1 MNEPRGDYTALL
13 LDEGHSGD
21 AAVLDRLRR
30 DPAVVFVD
38 RLEHQRDTLR
48 TLVPAPAP
56 GVLDE
61 TPVWAYYSWRRTVVR
76 LLGPTAFRLLRLDRN
91 RNKVTAQEQERLR
104 DVTVGIV
111 GLSVGHAVALALTLE
126 GACGGLRLAD
136 FDTLELS
143 NLNRVPGSVL
153 DLGVNKAVVAA
164 RRIAE
169 IDPYVTVTLW
179 EDGLDVESV
188 AEFLDGTDVV
198 VDECDSL
205 DVKVSLRREARR
217 RGLPVLMATSD
228 RGLLDVERFDLEPD
242 RPVFHGVIGDVD
254 VESLAGLGSRDKIPL
269 VLHILDAAQLSATM
283 AASLVEVDETIST
296 WPQLGGEVLLGGAE
310 VAAAVRRIALGQ
322 PLASGRC
329 RMDLDRHLD
338 ALTDPPTPLHLRQE
352 SADPGA
358 ATAVSHDAVDSL
370 DTVDAVDTVVNAAAR
385 APSGGNIQPWTITAD
400 DEELSISLAPEH
412 TTVMDVEYRGSY
424 VAVGAALHNAR
435 IAASAAGLLG
445 AVTVHD
451 GEPWLPVA
459 TMTFGDGSEREL
471 TDRYEHML
479 DRTTN
484 RRPGVPRPLD
494 DTQAGLLAESAS
506 REGARLCLVTDR
518 DDIAAI
524 GAILAESDRIR
535 FLTPTLHRE
544 MIGELRWPRIDS
556 LETGIDVRALELDSA
571 ELSTLAL
578 LRRPDVMEHLGA
590 QDGGRALG
598 KSTADRVASSS
609 AIAVVAIPGS
619 TPRDYVRGG
628 EATESVWIDA
638 QALGLAVQP
647 ISPVFLYGVERAELD
662 RLSLRYAA
670 PLERLR
676 QELFDVVGAKAGEA
690 LAMVLRLSHAP
701 GPSVRSE
708 RRADRVRRRIS

>member
-1 MNEPRGDYTALL
+1 MNETHGEYTALL

-21 AAVLDRLRR
+21 ASVLDRLRG
-30 DPAVVFVD
+30 DPAVVFID
-38 RLEHQRDTLR
+38 RLDHQRDALR
-48 TLVPAPAP
+48 SLVPTP
-56 GVLDE
+56 GPDVLDE
-61 TPVWAYYSWRRTVVR
+61 ASVWAYYSWRRTVVR
-76 LLGPTAFRLLRLDRN
+76 LLGPTSFRRLRLDRN
-91 RNKVTAQEQERLR
+91 RNKITAQEQERLR

-143 NLNRVPGSVL
+143 NLNRVPGTVL

-179 EDGLDVESV
+179 KDGLDVESV

-198 VDECDSL
+198 IDECDSL

-228 RGLLDVERFDLEPD
+228 RGLLDVERFDVEPD
-242 RPVFHGVIGDVD
+242 RPAFHGVIGDVD
-254 VESLAGLGSRDKIPL
+254 VESLAGLGSRDKFPL
-269 VLHILDAAQLSATM
+269 VLQILDAGQLSASM

-296 WPQLGGEVLLGGAE
+296 WPQLGGEVLLGGAQ
-310 VAAAVRRIALGQ
+310 VAAAVRRIGLGQ

-329 RMDLDRHLD
+329 RMDLDENLD
-338 ALTDPPTPLHLRQE
+338 ALADPPLPQDLPEHPVGRGT
-352 SADPGA
+352 A
-358 ATAVSHDAVDSL
+358 AVPQDAVD
-370 DTVDAVDTVVNAAAR
+370 AVVNAAAR
-385 APSGGNIQPWTITAD
+385 APSGGNVQPWTIAAEDAGLT
-400 DEELSISLAPEH
+400 ISLAPEH
-412 TTVMDVEYRGSY
+412 TTAMDVGYRGSC

-435 IAASAAGLLG
+435 IAASAAGILG

-451 GEPWLPVA
+451 GDPGLLVA
-459 TMTFGDGSEREL
+459 TMTFGSGKDREL
-471 TDRYEHML
+471 GDRYEHML

-484 RRPGVPRPLD
+484 RRLGAPRPLD
-494 DTQAGLLAESAS
+494 DSQAGLLAEAAA

-535 FLTPTLHRE
+535 FLTPILHRE
-544 MIGELRWPRIDS
+544 MIGELRWPPRDS
-556 LETGIDVRALELDSA
+556 VETGIDVRALELDSA

-578 LRRPDVMEHLGA
+578 LRRPEVMERLGA
-590 QDGGRALG
+590 QDAGQSLG
-598 KSTADRVASSS
+598 KSTADRIASSS
-609 AIAVVAIPGS
+609 AVAVVAIPGS
-619 TPRDYVRGG
+619 TSRDYVRGG
-628 EATESVWIDA
+628 EATESVWIHA

-647 ISPVFLYGVERAELD
+647 ISPVFLYGVESADLEQ
-662 RLSLRYAA
+662 LSPRYAA

-676 QELFDVVGAKAGEA
+676 EELFDVVGAKADEE

>member
-1 MNEPRGDYTALL
+1 MTETQGEYTALL

-38 RLEHQRDTLR
+38 RLDQQIESLR
-48 TLVPAPAP
+48 SLVPTPGP

-61 TPVWAYYSWRRTVVR
+61 APVWAYYSWRRAVVR
-76 LLGPTAFRLLRLDRN
+76 LLGPASFGLLRLDRN
-91 RNKVTAQEQERLR
+91 RNKITAQEQERLR
-104 DVTVGIV
+104 NVTVGIV

-143 NLNRVPGSVL
+143 NLNRVPGTVL

-169 IDPYVTVTLW
+169 IAPYVTVTLW

-198 VDECDSL
+198 IDECDSL

-242 RPVFHGVIGDVD
+242 RPIFHGVIGDVD

-269 VLHILDAAQLSATM
+269 VLRILDATQLSATM

-310 VAAAVRRIALGQ
+310 VAAAVRRIVLGQ

-329 RMDLDRHLD
+329 RMDLDGHLD
-338 ALTDPPTPLHLRQE
+338 ALTDPPRPHDLPE
-352 SADPGA
+352 APADRA
-358 ATAVSHDAVDSL
+358 AAAASYDAVD
-370 DTVDAVDTVVNAAAR
+370 AVVNAAAR
-385 APSGGNIQPWTITAD
+385 APSGGNVQPWAIAAD
-400 DEELSISLAPEH
+400 NEGLTISLAPTH
-412 TTVMDVEYRGSY
+412 TTAMDVGYRGSC
-424 VAVGAALHNAR
+424 VAIGAALHNAR

-445 AVTVHD
+445 AVTVRD
-451 GEPWLPVA
+451 GDLGLPVA
-459 TMTFGDGSEREL
+459 TMTFGSGNDREL

-494 DTQAGLLAESAS
+494 DTQVGLLSEAAL

-518 DDIAAI
+518 DDIATI

-544 MIGELRWPRIDS
+544 MIGELRWPALDS
-556 LETGIDVRALELDSA
+556 VETGIDVRALELDST

-578 LRRPDVMEHLGA
+578 LRRPDVMERLGA
-590 QDGGRALG
+590 QDAGQALG

-609 AIAVVAIPGS
+609 AIAAVSISGS
-619 TPRDYVRGG
+619 TLRDYVRGG
-628 EATESVWIDA
+628 QATECVWICA

-647 ISPVFLYGVERAELD
+647 ISPVFLYGVESAELEQ
-662 RLSLRYAA
+662 LSPRYAA
-670 PLERLR
+670 PLEKLR
-676 QELFDVVGAKAGEA
+676 KELFDVVGAKGGEA
-690 LAMVLRLSHAP
+690 LALVLRLSHAP

-708 RRADRVRRRIS
+708 RLADRVRRRIS

>member
-1 MNEPRGDYTALL
+1 MNEAHGEYTALL

-38 RLEHQRDTLR
+38 RLDHQRDALR
-48 TLVPAPAP
+48 SLVPVPDP

-61 TPVWAYYSWRRTVVR
+61 APVWAYYSWRRTVVR
-76 LLGPTAFRLLRLDRN
+76 LLGPTSFRLLRLDRN
-91 RNKVTAQEQERLR
+91 RNKITAQEQERLR
-104 DVTVGIV
+104 GVTVGIV

-143 NLNRVPGSVL
+143 NLNRVPGTVL

-164 RRIAE
+164 RHIAE

-179 EDGLDVESV
+179 KDGVDVESV
-188 AEFLDGTDVV
+188 ADFLDGTDVV
-198 VDECDSL
+198 IDECDSL

-228 RGLLDVERFDLEPD
+228 RGLLDVERFDAEPD

-269 VLHILDAAQLSATM
+269 VLQILDAGQLSATM

-296 WPQLGGEVLLGGAE
+296 WPQLGGEVVLGGAE
-310 VAAAVRRIALGQ
+310 VAAAVRRIGLGQ

-329 RMDLDRHLD
+329 RMDLDEHLD
-338 ALTDPPTPLHLRQE
+338 ALADPPLPQDLPDGSVNR
-352 SADPGA
+352 A
-358 ATAVSHDAVDSL
+358 AAL
-370 DTVDAVDTVVNAAAR
+370 PQDAVDTVVNAAAR
-385 APSGGNIQPWTITAD
+385 APSGGNVQPWTIAAD
-400 DEELSISLAPEH
+400 DAGLTISLAPEH
-412 TTVMDVEYRGSY
+412 TTAMDVGYRGSC

-435 IAASAAGLLG
+435 IAASSAGLLG
-445 AVTVHD
+445 AVTVHAGD
-451 GEPWLPVA
+451 AGLPVA
-459 TMTFGDGSEREL
+459 TMTFGSGNDREL
-471 TDRYEHML
+471 SDRYEHML

-484 RRPGVPRPLD
+484 RRLGVPRPLD
-494 DTQAGLLAESAS
+494 DSQAGLLAEAAA

-544 MIGELRWPRIDS
+544 MIGELRWPPRDS
-556 LETGIDVRALELDSA
+556 VDTGIDVRALELDSA

-578 LRRPDVMEHLGA
+578 LRRPEVMERLGA
-590 QDGGRALG
+590 QDAGRALG
-598 KSTADRVASSS
+598 KSTADRIASSS
-609 AIAVVAIPGS
+609 AVAVIAIPGTAS
-619 TPRDYVRGG
+619 RDYVRGG
-628 EATESVWIDA
+628 EATESVWIHA

-647 ISPVFLYGVERAELD
+647 ISPVFLYGVESAELEQ
-662 RLSLRYAA
+662 LSPRYAA

-676 QELFDVVGAKAGEA
+676 EELFDVVGAKAGEA

>member
-1 MNEPRGDYTALL
+1 VNETHGEYTALL

-38 RLEHQRDTLR
+38 RLDHQRDALR
-48 TLVPAPAP
+48 SLVPTPGP

-76 LLGPTAFRLLRLDRN
+76 LLGPTSFRLLRLDRN
-91 RNKVTAQEQERLR
+91 RNKITAQEQERLR

-143 NLNRVPGSVL
+143 NLNRVPGTVL

-164 RRIAE
+164 RRVAE

-179 EDGLDVESV
+179 KDGVDVDSV

-198 VDECDSL
+198 IDECDSL
-205 DVKVSLRREARR
+205 DVKVSLRREAQR

-228 RGLLDVERFDLEPD
+228 RGLLDVERFDVEPD
-242 RPVFHGVIGDVD
+242 RPAFHGVIGDVD
-254 VESLAGLGSRDKIPL
+254 VETLAGLGSRDKIPL
-269 VLHILDAAQLSATM
+269 VLQILDAGQLSATM

-310 VAAAVRRIALGQ
+310 VATAVRRIGLGQ

-329 RMDLDRHLD
+329 RMDLDEHLD
-338 ALTDPPTPLHLRQE
+338 ALADPPLPQDLPEQPVGR
-352 SADPGA
+352 DA
-358 ATAVSHDAVDSL
+358 AVVPQDAVDAV
-370 DTVDAVDTVVNAAAR
+370 VDAAAR
-385 APSGGNIQPWTITAD
+385 APSGGNVQPWTIAAGDAGLT
-400 DEELSISLAPEH
+400 ISLAPEH
-412 TTVMDVEYRGSY
+412 TTAMDVGYRGSC

-451 GEPWLPVA
+451 GDRGLPVA
-459 TMTFGDGSEREL
+459 TMTFGSGNDREL
-471 TDRYEHML
+471 SDHYEHML

-484 RRPGVPRPLD
+484 RRLGVPRPLD
-494 DTQAGLLAESAS
+494 DSQAGLLAEAAA

-544 MIGELRWPRIDS
+544 MIGELRWPPRDS
-556 LETGIDVRALELDSA
+556 VETGIDVRALELDSA

-578 LRRPDVMEHLGA
+578 LRRPEVMERLGA
-590 QDGGRALG
+590 QDAGQALG
-598 KSTADRVASSS
+598 KSTADRIASSS
-609 AIAVVAIPGS
+609 AVAVVAIPGS
-619 TPRDYVRGG
+619 TSRDYVRGG
-628 EATESVWIDA
+628 EATESVWIHA

-647 ISPVFLYGVERAELD
+647 ISPVFLYGVESAELEQ
-662 RLSLRYAA
+662 LSPRYAA

-676 QELFDVVGAKAGEA
+676 EDLFDVVGAKAGEE

>member
-1 MNEPRGDYTALL
+1 MNESRGDYTALL
-13 LDEGHSGD
+13 FDEGHSGD

-38 RLEHQRDTLR
+38 RLEQQRDTLR
-48 TLVPAPAP
+48 TLVPAPDP
-56 GVLDE
+56 DVLDE

-76 LLGPTAFRLLRLDRN
+76 LLGPAAFRLLRLDRN
-91 RNKVTAQEQERLR
+91 RNKVTAPEQERLR

-143 NLNRVPGSVL
+143 NLNRVPGTVL

-198 VDECDSL
+198 IDECDSL

-242 RPVFHGVIGDVD
+242 RPIFHGVIGDVD
-254 VESLAGLGSRDKIPL
+254 VESLAGLGARDKIPL
-269 VLHILDAAQLSATM
+269 VLRILDATQLSATM

-310 VAAAVRRIALGQ
+310 VAAAVRRIVLGQ

-329 RMDLDRHLD
+329 RMDLDGHLD
-338 ALTDPPTPLHLRQE
+338 ALADPPRPHDLPKE
-352 SADPGA
+352 PADREA
-358 ATAVSHDAVDSL
+358 AAAVSRDAVD
-370 DTVDAVDTVVNAAAR
+370 AVVHAAAR
-385 APSGGNIQPWTITAD
+385 APSGGNVQPWTIAAD
-400 DEELSISLAPEH
+400 DDGLTISLAPEH
-412 TTVMDVEYRGSY
+412 STAMDVGYRGSY

-445 AVTVHD
+445 AVTVRD
-451 GEPWLPVA
+451 GDLGLPVA
-459 TMTFGDGSEREL
+459 TMTFGSGTDREL

-494 DTQAGLLAESAS
+494 DTQVGLLSDAAS

-518 DDIAAI
+518 DDIATI

-544 MIGELRWPRIDS
+544 MIGELRWPALDS
-556 LETGIDVRALELDSA
+556 VETGIDVRALELDSA

-578 LRRPDVMEHLGA
+578 LRRPDVMERLGA
-590 QDGGRALG
+590 QDAGQALG

-609 AIAVVAIPGS
+609 AIAAVAIPGS
-619 TPRDYVRGG
+619 TLRDYVRGG
-628 EATESVWIDA
+628 QATECVWICA

-647 ISPVFLYGVERAELD
+647 ISPVFLYGVESAELEQ
-662 RLSLRYAA
+662 LSPRYAA

-676 QELFDVVGAKAGEA
+676 KELFDVVGAKAGEA
-690 LAMVLRLSHAP
+690 LALVLRLSHAP

-708 RRADRVRRRIS
+708 RLADRVRRRIS

>member
-1 MNEPRGDYTALL
+1 MNETHDEYTALL
-13 LDEGHSGD
+13 LDEGQSGD

-38 RLEHQRDTLR
+38 RLEHQRDALR
-48 TLVPAPAP
+48 SLVPTPGA

-61 TPVWAYYSWRRTVVR
+61 SPVWAYYSWRRTVVR
-76 LLGPTAFRLLRLDRN
+76 LLGRTSFRRLRLDRN
-91 RNKVTAQEQERLR
+91 RNKITAHEQERLEH
-104 DVTVGIV
+104 VTVGIV

-143 NLNRVPGSVL
+143 NLNRVPGTVL

-169 IDPYVTVTLW
+169 IDPYVIVTLW

-188 AEFLDGTDVV
+188 AEFLDGLDVV
-198 VDECDSL
+198 IDECDSL

-269 VLHILDAAQLSATM
+269 VLRILDAGQLSATM

-310 VAAAVRRIALGQ
+310 VAAAVRRIGLGQ

-329 RMDLDRHLD
+329 RMDLDQHLD
-338 ALTDPPTPLHLRQE
+338 ALADPPRPHDLPKE
-352 SADPGA
+352 PADRTA
-358 ATAVSHDAVDSL
+358 AAAVSRDS
-370 DTVDAVDTVVNAAAR
+370 VDAVVHAAAR
-385 APSGGNIQPWTITAD
+385 APSGGNVQPWTIAAD
-400 DEELSISLAPEH
+400 DDGLTISLAPEH
-412 TTVMDVEYRGSY
+412 STAMDVGYRGSY

-445 AVTVHD
+445 TVTVHD
-451 GEPWLPVA
+451 GDPGLPVA
-459 TMTFGDGSEREL
+459 TMTFGSGNDREL

-484 RRPGVPRPLD
+484 RMPGVPRPLD
-494 DTQAGLLAESAS
+494 DTQARLLSEAAS

-518 DDIAAI
+518 DDIETI

-544 MIGELRWPRIDS
+544 MIGELRWPPLDS
-556 LETGIDVRALELDSA
+556 VETGIDVRTLELDSA

-578 LRRPDVMEHLGA
+578 LRRPDVMERLGA
-590 QDGGRALG
+590 QDGGQALG
-598 KSTADRVASSS
+598 KSTADRVSSSS
-609 AIAVVAIPGS
+609 AVAVVAIPGS

-628 EATESVWIDA
+628 EATESVWIHA
-638 QALGLAVQP
+638 QTLGLAVQP
-647 ISPVFLYGVERAELD
+647 ISPIFLYGVESAELEQ
-662 RLSLRYAA
+662 LSPRYAA

-676 QELFDVVGAKAGEA
+676 EELFDVVGAKAGEA

-708 RRADRVRRRIS
+708 RLADRVRRRIS

>member
-1 MNEPRGDYTALL
+1 MTETHGEYTALL

-38 RLEHQRDTLR
+38 RLGPQIDSLR
-48 TLVPAPAP
+48 SLVPTPGP

-61 TPVWAYYSWRRTVVR
+61 VPVWAYYSWRRTVVR
-76 LLGPTAFRLLRLDRN
+76 LLGPASFRLLRLDRN
-91 RNKVTAQEQERLR
+91 RNKITALEQERLR
-104 DVTVGIV
+104 NVTVGIV

-126 GACGGLRLAD
+126 GACGSLRLAD

-143 NLNRVPGSVL
+143 NLNRVPGTVL

-179 EDGLDVESV
+179 EDGLDTGSV

-198 VDECDSL
+198 IDECDSL

-242 RPVFHGVIGDVD
+242 RPIFHGVIGDVD

-269 VLHILDAAQLSATM
+269 VLRILDAGQLSATM

-310 VAAAVRRIALGQ
+310 VAAAVRRIGLGQ
-322 PLASGRC
+322 PLSSGRC

-338 ALTDPPTPLHLRQE
+338 ALTDPPRPHDLPEQP
-352 SADPGA
+352 ADRAVPA
-358 ATAVSHDAVDSL
+358 AVSHDP
-370 DTVDAVDTVVNAAAR
+370 VDAIVHAASR
-385 APSGGNIQPWTITAD
+385 APSGGNVQPWTIAAD
-400 DEELSISLAPEH
+400 EVGLTISVAPEH
-412 TTVMDVEYRGSY
+412 TTAIDVGYRGSC

-451 GEPWLPVA
+451 GDRGLPVA
-459 TMTFGDGSEREL
+459 TMTFGSGNDREL
-471 TDRYEHML
+471 TDRYEQML

-494 DTQAGLLAESAS
+494 DTQAGLLAEAAS

-518 DDIAAI
+518 DDVATI

-544 MIGELRWPRIDS
+544 MIGELRWPPLDS
-556 LETGIDVRALELDSA
+556 VETGIDVRALELDSA

-578 LRRPDVMEHLGA
+578 LRRPEVMERLGA
-590 QDGGRALG
+590 QDAGRALG

-609 AIAVVAIPGS
+609 AVAVVAIAGS

-628 EATESVWIDA
+628 EATESVWIHA

-647 ISPVFLYGVERAELD
+647 ISPVFLYGVESAELEQ
-662 RLSLRYAA
+662 LSPRYEA

-676 QELFDVVGAKAGEA
+676 EELFDVVGAKAGEA

-708 RRADRVRRRIS
+708 RLADRVRRRIS

>member
-1 MNEPRGDYTALL
+1 MTETHGEYTALL

-38 RLEHQRDTLR
+38 RLDQQIESLR
-48 TLVPAPAP
+48 SLVPTPGP

-61 TPVWAYYSWRRTVVR
+61 APVWAYYSWRRTVVR
-76 LLGPTAFRLLRLDRN
+76 LLGPASFRLLRLDRN
-91 RNKVTAQEQERLR
+91 RNKITAQEQERLR
-104 DVTVGIV
+104 TVTVGIV

-143 NLNRVPGSVL
+143 NLNRVPGTVL

-179 EDGLDVESV
+179 EGGLDVESV

-198 VDECDSL
+198 IDECDSL

-269 VLHILDAAQLSATM
+269 VLRILDAGELSATM

-296 WPQLGGEVLLGGAE
+296 WPQLGGEVLLGGAQ
-310 VAAAVRRIALGQ
+310 VAAAVRRIGLGQ
-322 PLASGRC
+322 PLAPGRC
-329 RMDLDRHLD
+329 RMDLDQHLD
-338 ALTDPPTPLHLRQE
+338 ALTDPPRPRELQAE
-352 SADPGA
+352 PADRAVPA
-358 ATAVSHDAVDSL
+358 AVSHDAVDS
-370 DTVDAVDTVVNAAAR
+370 VVHAAAR
-385 APSGGNIQPWTITAD
+385 APSGGNVQPWTIAAD
-400 DEELSISLAPEH
+400 DAGLTISVAPEH
-412 TTVMDVEYRGSY
+412 TTAMDVRYRGSC

-451 GEPWLPVA
+451 GDEGLPVA
-459 TMTFGDGSEREL
+459 TMTFGSGNASEL
-471 TDRYEHML
+471 ADRYEHML

-494 DTQAGLLAESAS
+494 DTQAGLLAEAAS

-518 DDIAAI
+518 DDIATI

-544 MIGELRWPRIDS
+544 MIGELRWPPLDS
-556 LETGIDVRALELDSA
+556 VETGIDVRALELDSA

-578 LRRPDVMEHLGA
+578 LRRPDVMERLGELDA
-590 QDGGRALG
+590 GRALG

-609 AIAVVAIPGS
+609 AVAVVAIPGS

-628 EATESVWIDA
+628 EATESVWIHA

-647 ISPVFLYGVERAELD
+647 ISPVFLYGVESADLEQ
-662 RLSLRYAA
+662 LSPRYAA

-676 QELFDVVGAKAGEA
+676 EELFDVVGAKAGEA

-708 RRADRVRRRIS
+708 RLADRLRRRIS

>member
-1 MNEPRGDYTALL
+1 MTETPGEYTALL

-30 DPAVVFVD
+30 DAAVVFVD
-38 RLEHQRDTLR
+38 RLDQQIESLR
-48 TLVPAPAP
+48 SLVPTPGP

-61 TPVWAYYSWRRTVVR
+61 APVWAYYSWRRTVVR
-76 LLGPTAFRLLRLDRN
+76 LLGPASFRLLRLDRN
-91 RNKVTAQEQERLR
+91 RNKITAQEQERLR
-104 DVTVGIV
+104 NVTVGIV

-143 NLNRVPGSVL
+143 NLNRVPGTVL

-179 EDGLDVESV
+179 EDGLDVGSV

-198 VDECDSL
+198 IDECDSL

-269 VLHILDAAQLSATM
+269 ILRILDAGQLSATM

-296 WPQLGGEVLLGGAE
+296 WPQLGGEVLLGGAQ
-310 VAAAVRRIALGQ
+310 VAAAVRRIGLGQ
-322 PLASGRC
+322 PLAPGRC
-329 RMDLDRHLD
+329 RMDLDQHLD
-338 ALTDPPTPLHLRQE
+338 ALTDPPRPHDLPE
-352 SADPGA
+352 EPADRAVPA
-358 ATAVSHDAVDSL
+358 AVSHDAVD
-370 DTVDAVDTVVNAAAR
+370 AVVHAAAR
-385 APSGGNIQPWTITAD
+385 APSGGNVQPWTIAAD
-400 DEELSISLAPEH
+400 DVGLTISVAPEH
-412 TTVMDVEYRGSY
+412 TTAMDVGYRGSC

-451 GEPWLPVA
+451 GDEGLPVA
-459 TMTFGDGSEREL
+459 TMTFGSGNAREL

-494 DTQAGLLAESAS
+494 DTQAGHLAEAAS

-518 DDIAAI
+518 DDIATI

-544 MIGELRWPRIDS
+544 MIGELRWPPLDS
-556 LETGIDVRALELDSA
+556 VETGIDVRALELDSA

-578 LRRPDVMEHLGA
+578 LRRPDVMERLGELDA
-590 QDGGRALG
+590 GRALG

-609 AIAVVAIPGS
+609 AVAVVAIPGS
-619 TPRDYVRGG
+619 TPRDYMRGG
-628 EATESVWIDA
+628 EATESVWIHA

-647 ISPVFLYGVERAELD
+647 ISPVFLYGVESAELEQ
-662 RLSLRYAA
+662 LSPRYAA

-676 QELFDVVGAKAGEA
+676 EELFDVVGAKAGEA

-708 RRADRVRRRIS
+708 RLADRLRRRIS

>member
-1 MNEPRGDYTALL
+1 MNESRGDYTALL
-13 LDEGHSGD
+13 FDEGHSGD

-38 RLEHQRDTLR
+38 RLEQQRDTLR
-48 TLVPAPAP
+48 TLVPAPDP
-56 GVLDE
+56 DVLDE
-61 TPVWAYYSWRRTVVR
+61 TPVWAYYSWRRTAVR
-76 LLGPTAFRLLRLDRN
+76 LLGPAAFRLLRLDRN
-91 RNKVTAQEQERLR
+91 RNKVTAPEQERLR

-143 NLNRVPGSVL
+143 NLNRVPGTVL

-198 VDECDSL
+198 IDECDSL

-242 RPVFHGVIGDVD
+242 RPIFHGVIGDVD
-254 VESLAGLGSRDKIPL
+254 VESLAGLGARDKIPL
-269 VLHILDAAQLSATM
+269 VLRILDATQLSATM

-310 VAAAVRRIALGQ
+310 VAAAVRRIVLGQ

-329 RMDLDRHLD
+329 RMDLDGHLD
-338 ALTDPPTPLHLRQE
+338 ALADPPRPHDLPKE
-352 SADPGA
+352 PADREA
-358 ATAVSHDAVDSL
+358 AAAVSRDAVD
-370 DTVDAVDTVVNAAAR
+370 AVVHAAAR
-385 APSGGNIQPWTITAD
+385 APSGGNVQPWTIAAD
-400 DEELSISLAPEH
+400 DDGLTISLAPEH
-412 TTVMDVEYRGSY
+412 STAMDVGYRGSY

-445 AVTVHD
+445 TVTVHD
-451 GEPWLPVA
+451 GDPGLPVA
-459 TMTFGDGSEREL
+459 TMTFGSGNDREL

-494 DTQAGLLAESAS
+494 DRQVGLLSDAAS

-518 DDIAAI
+518 DDIATI

-544 MIGELRWPRIDS
+544 MIGELRWPLLDS
-556 LETGIDVRALELDSA
+556 VETGIDVRALELDSA

-578 LRRPDVMEHLGA
+578 LRRPDVMERLGA
-590 QDGGRALG
+590 QDAGQALG
-598 KSTADRVASSS
+598 KSTADRVVSSS
-609 AIAVVAIPGS
+609 AIAAVAIPGS
-619 TPRDYVRGG
+619 TLRDYVRGG
-628 EATESVWIDA
+628 QATECVWICA

-647 ISPVFLYGVERAELD
+647 ISPVFLYGVESAELEQ
-662 RLSLRYAA
+662 LSPRYAA

-676 QELFDVVGAKAGEA
+676 KELFDVVGAKGGEA
-690 LAMVLRLSHAP
+690 LALVLRLSHAP

-708 RRADRVRRRIS
+708 RLADRVRRRIS

>member
-1 MNEPRGDYTALL
+1 MNETHGEYTALL

-38 RLEHQRDTLR
+38 RLDHQRDALHS
-48 TLVPAPAP
+48 LVPAPGP
-56 GVLDE
+56 DVLDE
-61 TPVWAYYSWRRTVVR
+61 APVWAYYSWRRTVVR
-76 LLGPTAFRLLRLDRN
+76 LLGPTSFRLLRLDRN
-91 RNKVTAQEQERLR
+91 RNKITAQEQERLR

-143 NLNRVPGSVL
+143 NLNRVPGTVL

-164 RRIAE
+164 RRVAE

-179 EDGLDVESV
+179 KDGVDVVSV

-198 VDECDSL
+198 IDECDSL

-228 RGLLDVERFDLEPD
+228 RGLLDVERFDVEPD
-242 RPVFHGVIGDVD
+242 RPLFHGVIGDVD

-269 VLHILDAAQLSATM
+269 VLQILDAGQLSATM
-283 AASLVEVDETIST
+283 AASLVEVDETITT

-310 VAAAVRRIALGQ
+310 VAAAVRRIGLGQ

-329 RMDLDRHLD
+329 RMDLDDHLD
-338 ALTDPPTPLHLRQE
+338 ALADPPLPQHLPEQPVNR
-352 SADPGA
+352 A
-358 ATAVSHDAVDSL
+358 AAPPQ
-370 DTVDAVDTVVNAAAR
+370 DTVDAVVNAAAR
-385 APSGGNIQPWTITAD
+385 APSGGNVQPWTIAAD
-400 DEELSISLAPEH
+400 DAGLTISLAPEY
-412 TTVMDVEYRGSY
+412 TTAMDVGYRGSC

-451 GEPWLPVA
+451 RGPGLPVA
-459 TMTFGDGSEREL
+459 TMTFGSGNDREL
-471 TDRYEHML
+471 SDRYEHML

-484 RRPGVPRPLD
+484 RRLGVPRPLD
-494 DTQAGLLAESAS
+494 DSQAGLLAEAAA

-544 MIGELRWPRIDS
+544 MIGELRWPPRDS
-556 LETGIDVRALELDSA
+556 VDTGIDVRALELDSA

-578 LRRPDVMEHLGA
+578 LRRPEVMERLGA
-590 QDGGRALG
+590 QDAGQALG
-598 KSTADRVASSS
+598 KSTADRIASSS
-609 AIAVVAIPGS
+609 AVAVVAVPGS
-619 TPRDYVRGG
+619 TSRDYVRGG
-628 EATESVWIDA
+628 EATESVWIHA

-647 ISPVFLYGVERAELD
+647 ISPVFLYGVESAELEQ
-662 RLSLRYAA
+662 LSPQYAA

-676 QELFDVVGAKAGEA
+676 EELFDVVGAKAGEA

-708 RRADRVRRRIS
+708 RRADRVRGRIS

>member
-1 MNEPRGDYTALL
+1 MNETHGEYTAML

-38 RLEHQRDTLR
+38 RLDHQRDALR
-48 TLVPAPAP
+48 SLVPTP
-56 GVLDE
+56 GPDVLDE
-61 TPVWAYYSWRRTVVR
+61 APVWAYYSWRRTAVR
-76 LLGPTAFRLLRLDRN
+76 LLGPTSFRLLRLDRN
-91 RNKVTAQEQERLR
+91 RNKITAQEQERLR

-136 FDTLELS
+136 FDTLDLS
-143 NLNRVPGSVL
+143 NLNRVPGTVL

-164 RRIAE
+164 RRVAE

-179 EDGLDVESV
+179 KDGVDVESV

-198 VDECDSL
+198 IDECDSL

-228 RGLLDVERFDLEPD
+228 RGLLDVERFDVEPG
-242 RPVFHGVIGDVD
+242 RPAFHGVIGDVD

-269 VLHILDAAQLSATM
+269 VLQILDAGQLSATM

-310 VAAAVRRIALGQ
+310 VAAAVRRIGLGQ
-322 PLASGRC
+322 PLASGRF
-329 RMDLDRHLD
+329 RMDLDEHLD
-338 ALTDPPTPLHLRQE
+338 ALADPPLPQHLPEQPVNR
-352 SADPGA
+352 A
-358 ATAVSHDAVDSL
+358 AAPPQDAVDAV
-370 DTVDAVDTVVNAAAR
+370 VDAAAR
-385 APSGGNIQPWTITAD
+385 APSGGNVQPWTIAAD
-400 DEELSISLAPEH
+400 DAGLTITLAPEH
-412 TTVMDVEYRGSY
+412 STAMDVGYRGSC

-451 GEPWLPVA
+451 GDPGLPVA
-459 TMTFGDGSEREL
+459 TMTFGSGNEREL
-471 TDRYEHML
+471 SDRYEHML

-484 RRPGVPRPLD
+484 RRLGVPRPLD
-494 DTQAGLLAESAS
+494 DAQAGLLAEAAA
-506 REGARLCLVTDR
+506 REGARLCLVTNR

-544 MIGELRWPRIDS
+544 MIGELRWPPRDS
-556 LETGIDVRALELDSA
+556 VDTGIDVRALELDSA

-578 LRRPDVMEHLGA
+578 LRRPEVMERLGA
-590 QDGGRALG
+590 QDAGRALG
-598 KSTADRVASSS
+598 KSTADRIASSS
-609 AIAVVAIPGS
+609 AVAVIAIPGS
-619 TPRDYVRGG
+619 TSRDYVRGG
-628 EATESVWIDA
+628 EATESVWIHA

-647 ISPVFLYGVERAELD
+647 ISPVFLYGVESAELEQ
-662 RLSLRYAA
+662 LSPRYAA

-676 QELFDVVGAKAGEA
+676 EELFDVVGAKAGEA

>member
-1 MNEPRGDYTALL
+1 MTETHGEYTALL

-38 RLEHQRDTLR
+38 RLDQQIESLR
-48 TLVPAPAP
+48 SLVPTP
-56 GVLDE
+56 GPGALDE
-61 TPVWAYYSWRRTVVR
+61 APVWAYYSWRRTVVR
-76 LLGPTAFRLLRLDRN
+76 LLGPASFRLLRLDRN
-91 RNKVTAQEQERLR
+91 RNKITAQEQERLR
-104 DVTVGIV
+104 NVTVGIV

-143 NLNRVPGSVL
+143 NLNRVPGTVL

-198 VDECDSL
+198 IDECDSL
-205 DVKVSLRREARR
+205 DVKVSLRREAKR

-254 VESLAGLGSRDKIPL
+254 VESLTGLGSRDKIPL
-269 VLHILDAAQLSATM
+269 VLRILDAGELSATM

-296 WPQLGGEVLLGGAE
+296 WPQLGGEVLLGGAQ
-310 VAAAVRRIALGQ
+310 VAAAVRRIGLGQ
-322 PLASGRC
+322 PLAPGRC
-329 RMDLDRHLD
+329 RMDLDQHLD
-338 ALTDPPTPLHLRQE
+338 ALTDPPRPHDLPE
-352 SADPGA
+352 EPADRAVPA
-358 ATAVSHDAVDSL
+358 PVSHDAVD
-370 DTVDAVDTVVNAAAR
+370 AVVHAAAR
-385 APSGGNIQPWTITAD
+385 APSGGNVQPWTIAAD
-400 DEELSISLAPEH
+400 DAGLTISVAPEH
-412 TTVMDVEYRGSY
+412 TTAMDVGYRGSC

-451 GEPWLPVA
+451 GDEGLPVA
-459 TMTFGDGSEREL
+459 TMTFGSGNAREL

-494 DTQAGLLAESAS
+494 DTQAGLLAEAAS

-518 DDIAAI
+518 DDIAMI

-544 MIGELRWPRIDS
+544 MIGELRWPPLDS
-556 LETGIDVRALELDSA
+556 VETGIDVRALELDSA

-578 LRRPDVMEHLGA
+578 LRRPDVMERLGELDA
-590 QDGGRALG
+590 GRALG

-609 AIAVVAIPGS
+609 AVAVVAIPGS

-628 EATESVWIDA
+628 EATESVWIHA

-647 ISPVFLYGVERAELD
+647 ISPVFLYGVESAELEQ
-662 RLSLRYAA
+662 LSPRYAA

-676 QELFDVVGAKAGEA
+676 EELFDVVGAKAGEA

-708 RRADRVRRRIS
+708 RLADRLRRRIS

>member
-1 MNEPRGDYTALL
+1 VTETHDEYTALL

-38 RLEHQRDTLR
+38 RLDQQIESLR
-48 TLVPAPAP
+48 SLVPTP
-56 GVLDE
+56 GPGALDE
-61 TPVWAYYSWRRTVVR
+61 APVWAYYSWRRTVVR
-76 LLGPTAFRLLRLDRN
+76 LLGPASFRLLRLDRN
-91 RNKVTAQEQERLR
+91 RNKITAQEQERLR
-104 DVTVGIV
+104 NVTVGIV

-143 NLNRVPGSVL
+143 NLNRVPGTVL

-198 VDECDSL
+198 IDECDSL

-254 VESLAGLGSRDKIPL
+254 VESLTGLGSRDKIPL
-269 VLHILDAAQLSATM
+269 VLRILDAGELSATM

-296 WPQLGGEVLLGGAE
+296 WPQLGGEVLLGGAQ
-310 VAAAVRRIALGQ
+310 VAAAVRRIGLGQ
-322 PLASGRC
+322 PLAPGRC
-329 RMDLDRHLD
+329 RMDLDQHLD
-338 ALTDPPTPLHLRQE
+338 ALTDPPRPHDLPE
-352 SADPGA
+352 EPADRAVPAPVSRGA
-358 ATAVSHDAVDSL
+358 
-370 DTVDAVDTVVNAAAR
+370 VDAVVHAAAR
-385 APSGGNIQPWTITAD
+385 APSGGNVQPWTIAAD
-400 DEELSISLAPEH
+400 DAGLTISVAPEH
-412 TTVMDVEYRGSY
+412 TTAIDVRYRGSC

-451 GEPWLPVA
+451 GDEGLPVA
-459 TMTFGDGSEREL
+459 TLTFGSGNAREL

-494 DTQAGLLAESAS
+494 DTQAGLLAEAAS

-518 DDIAAI
+518 DDIATI

-544 MIGELRWPRIDS
+544 MIGELRWPPLDS
-556 LETGIDVRALELDSA
+556 VETGIDVRALELDSA

-578 LRRPDVMEHLGA
+578 LRRPDVMERLGELDA
-590 QDGGRALG
+590 GRALG

-609 AIAVVAIPGS
+609 AVAVVAIPGS

-628 EATESVWIDA
+628 EATESVWIHA

-647 ISPVFLYGVERAELD
+647 ISPVFLYGVESAELEQ
-662 RLSLRYAA
+662 LSPRYAT

-676 QELFDVVGAKAGEA
+676 EELFDVVGAKAGEA

-708 RRADRVRRRIS
+708 RLADRLRRRIS

>member
-1 MNEPRGDYTALL
+1 MTETHGEYTALL

-38 RLEHQRDTLR
+38 RLDQQIESLR
-48 TLVPAPAP
+48 SLVPTP
-56 GVLDE
+56 GPGALDE
-61 TPVWAYYSWRRTVVR
+61 APVWAYYSWRRTVVR
-76 LLGPTAFRLLRLDRN
+76 LLGPASFRLLRLDRN
-91 RNKVTAQEQERLR
+91 RNKITAQEQERLR
-104 DVTVGIV
+104 NVTVGIV

-143 NLNRVPGSVL
+143 NLNRVPGTVL

-198 VDECDSL
+198 IDECDSL
-205 DVKVSLRREARR
+205 DVKVSLRREAKR

-254 VESLAGLGSRDKIPL
+254 VESLTGLGSRDKIPL
-269 VLHILDAAQLSATM
+269 VLRILDAGELSATM

-296 WPQLGGEVLLGGAE
+296 WPQLGGEVLLGGAQ
-310 VAAAVRRIALGQ
+310 VAAAVRRIGLGQ
-322 PLASGRC
+322 PLAPGRC
-329 RMDLDRHLD
+329 RMDLDQHLD
-338 ALTDPPTPLHLRQE
+338 ALTDPPRPHDLPE
-352 SADPGA
+352 EPADRAVPA
-358 ATAVSHDAVDSL
+358 PVSHDAVD
-370 DTVDAVDTVVNAAAR
+370 AVVHAAAR
-385 APSGGNIQPWTITAD
+385 APSGGNVQPWTIAAD
-400 DEELSISLAPEH
+400 DAGLTISVAPEH
-412 TTVMDVEYRGSY
+412 TTAMDVGYRGSC

-451 GEPWLPVA
+451 GDEGLPVA
-459 TMTFGDGSEREL
+459 TMTFGSGNAREL

-494 DTQAGLLAESAS
+494 DTQAGLLAEAAS
-506 REGARLCLVTDR
+506 LEGARLCLVTDR
-518 DDIAAI
+518 DDIATI

-544 MIGELRWPRIDS
+544 MIGELRWPPLDS
-556 LETGIDVRALELDSA
+556 VETGIDVRALELDSA

-578 LRRPDVMEHLGA
+578 LRRPDVMERLGELDA
-590 QDGGRALG
+590 GRALG

-609 AIAVVAIPGS
+609 AVAVVAIPGS

-628 EATESVWIDA
+628 EATESVWIHA

-647 ISPVFLYGVERAELD
+647 ISPVFLYGVESAELEQ
-662 RLSLRYAA
+662 LSPRYAA

-676 QELFDVVGAKAGEA
+676 EELFDVVGAKAGEA

-708 RRADRVRRRIS
+708 RLADRLRRRIS

>member
-1 MNEPRGDYTALL
+1 MNESRGEYTALL

-38 RLEHQRDTLR
+38 RLGQQFDSLR
-48 TLVPAPAP
+48 SLVPTPGP

-61 TPVWAYYSWRRTVVR
+61 APVWAYYSWRRTVVR
-76 LLGPTAFRLLRLDRN
+76 LLGPVSFRLLRLDRN
-91 RNKVTAQEQERLR
+91 RNKITVQEQERLR

-126 GACGGLRLAD
+126 GACGSLRLAD

-143 NLNRVPGSVL
+143 NLNRVPGTVL
-153 DLGVNKAVVAA
+153 DLGVNKSVVAA

-179 EDGLDVESV
+179 EDGLDTGSV

-198 VDECDSL
+198 IDECDSL

-269 VLHILDAAQLSATM
+269 VLRILDAGQLSATM

-310 VAAAVRRIALGQ
+310 VAAAVRRIGLGQ
-322 PLASGRC
+322 PLSSGRC

-338 ALTDPPTPLHLRQE
+338 ALTDPPRPHDLPEQP
-352 SADPGA
+352 ADRAVPA
-358 ATAVSHDAVDSL
+358 AVSHDP
-370 DTVDAVDTVVNAAAR
+370 VDAIVHAASR
-385 APSGGNIQPWTITAD
+385 APSGGNVQPWTIAAD
-400 DEELSISLAPEH
+400 EVGLTISVAPEH
-412 TTVMDVEYRGSY
+412 TTAMDVGYRGSC

-451 GEPWLPVA
+451 GDRGLPVA
-459 TMTFGDGSEREL
+459 TMTFGSGNDREL
-471 TDRYEHML
+471 TDRYEQML

-494 DTQAGLLAESAS
+494 DTQAGLLAEAAS

-518 DDIAAI
+518 DDVATI

-544 MIGELRWPRIDS
+544 MIGELRWPPLDS
-556 LETGIDVRALELDSA
+556 VETGIDVRALELDSA

-578 LRRPDVMEHLGA
+578 LRRPEVMERLGA
-590 QDGGRALG
+590 QDAGRALG

-609 AIAVVAIPGS
+609 AVAVVAIAGS

-628 EATESVWIDA
+628 EATESVWIHA

-647 ISPVFLYGVERAELD
+647 ISPVFLYGVESGELEQ
-662 RLSLRYAA
+662 LSPRYEA

-676 QELFDVVGAKAGEA
+676 EELFDVVGAKAGEA

-708 RRADRVRRRIS
+708 RLADRVRRRIS

>member
-1 MNEPRGDYTALL
+1 MNESRGDYTALL
-13 LDEGHSGD
+13 FDEGHSGD

-38 RLEHQRDTLR
+38 RLEQQRDTLR
-48 TLVPAPAP
+48 TLVPAPDP
-56 GVLDE
+56 DVLDE

-76 LLGPTAFRLLRLDRN
+76 LLGPAAFRLLRLDRN
-91 RNKVTAQEQERLR
+91 RNKVTAPEQERLR

-143 NLNRVPGSVL
+143 NLNRVPGTVL

-198 VDECDSL
+198 IDECDSL

-242 RPVFHGVIGDVD
+242 RPIFHGVIGDVD
-254 VESLAGLGSRDKIPL
+254 VKSLAGLDSRDKIPL
-269 VLHILDAAQLSATM
+269 VLRILDASQLSATM

-310 VAAAVRRIALGQ
+310 VAAAVRRIVLGQ

-329 RMDLDRHLD
+329 RMDLDGHLD
-338 ALTDPPTPLHLRQE
+338 ALTDPPRPHDLPKE
-352 SADPGA
+352 PADREA
-358 ATAVSHDAVDSL
+358 AAAVSRDAVD
-370 DTVDAVDTVVNAAAR
+370 AVVHAAAR
-385 APSGGNIQPWTITAD
+385 APSGGNVQPWTIAAD
-400 DEELSISLAPEH
+400 DDGLTISLAPEH
-412 TTVMDVEYRGSY
+412 STAMDVGYRGSY

-445 AVTVHD
+445 TVTVHD
-451 GEPWLPVA
+451 GDPGLPVA
-459 TMTFGDGSEREL
+459 TMTFGSGNDREL

-494 DTQAGLLAESAS
+494 DRQVGLLSDAAS

-518 DDIAAI
+518 DDIATI

-544 MIGELRWPRIDS
+544 MIGELRWPLLDS
-556 LETGIDVRALELDSA
+556 VETGIDVRALELDSA

-578 LRRPDVMEHLGA
+578 LRRPDVMERLGA
-590 QDGGRALG
+590 QDAGQALG
-598 KSTADRVASSS
+598 KSTADRVVSSS
-609 AIAVVAIPGS
+609 AIAAVAIPGS
-619 TPRDYVRGG
+619 TLRDYVRGG
-628 EATESVWIDA
+628 QATECVWICA

-647 ISPVFLYGVERAELD
+647 ISPVFLYGVESAELEQ
-662 RLSLRYAA
+662 LSPRYAA

-676 QELFDVVGAKAGEA
+676 KELFDVVGAKGGEA
-690 LAMVLRLSHAP
+690 LALVLRLSHAP

-708 RRADRVRRRIS
+708 RLADRVRRRIS

>member
-1 MNEPRGDYTALL
+1 MNESRGDYTALL
-13 LDEGHSGD
+13 LDEDHSED

-38 RLEHQRDTLR
+38 RLGQQIDSLR
-48 TLVPAPAP
+48 SLVPTPGP

-76 LLGPTAFRLLRLDRN
+76 LLGPASFRLLRLDRN
-91 RNKVTAQEQERLR
+91 RNKITAQEQERLR

-143 NLNRVPGSVL
+143 NLNRVPGTVL
-153 DLGVNKAVVAA
+153 DLGVNKSVVAA

-179 EDGLDVESV
+179 EDGLDVGSV

-198 VDECDSL
+198 IDECDSL

-228 RGLLDVERFDLEPD
+228 RGLLDVERYDLEPD

-269 VLHILDAAQLSATM
+269 VLRILDAGQLSATM

-296 WPQLGGEVLLGGAE
+296 WPQLGGEVLLGGAQ
-310 VAAAVRRIALGQ
+310 VAAAVRRIGLGQ

-329 RMDLDRHLD
+329 RMDLDERLD
-338 ALTDPPTPLHLRQE
+338 SLADPPPPHDLPEEPEDR
-352 SADPGA
+352 AVPA
-358 ATAVSHDAVDSL
+358 AVSDDAVD
-370 DTVDAVDTVVNAAAR
+370 AVVHAASR
-385 APSGGNIQPWTITAD
+385 APSGGNVQPWTIAAD
-400 DEELSISLAPEH
+400 NTRLTISVAPEY
-412 TTVMDVEYRGSY
+412 TTAMDVGYRGSC

-451 GEPWLPVA
+451 GDAGLPAA
-459 TMTFGDGSEREL
+459 TMTFGSGNDREL

-484 RRPGVPRPLD
+484 RRLGVPQPLD
-494 DTQAGLLAESAS
+494 DTQAGLLAEAVS

-518 DDIAAI
+518 DDISTI

-544 MIGELRWPRIDS
+544 MIGELRWPPLDS
-556 LETGIDVRALELDSA
+556 VETGIDVRALELDSA

-578 LRRPDVMEHLGA
+578 LRRPEVMERLGA
-590 QDGGRALG
+590 LDEGRALG

-609 AIAVVAIPGS
+609 AVAVVAIPGS

-628 EATESVWIDA
+628 EATESVWIHA

-647 ISPVFLYGVERAELD
+647 ISPVFLYGVESAELEQV
-662 RLSLRYAA
+662 SPRYAA

-676 QELFDVVGAKAGEA
+676 EELFDVVGAKAGEA

-708 RRADRVRRRIS
+708 RLADRVRRRIS

>member
-1 MNEPRGDYTALL
+1 MNETRGDYTALL
-13 LDEGHSGD
+13 LDEDHSGD

-38 RLEHQRDTLR
+38 RLDQQFDSLR
-48 TLVPAPAP
+48 SLVPAPGP

-61 TPVWAYYSWRRTVVR
+61 APVWAYYSWRRTVVR
-76 LLGPTAFRLLRLDRN
+76 LLGPASFRLLRLDRN
-91 RNKVTAQEQERLR
+91 RTKITAQEQERLR

-111 GLSVGHAVALALTLE
+111 GLSVGHAVAVALTLE

-143 NLNRVPGSVL
+143 NLNRVPGTVL

-179 EDGLDVESV
+179 EGGLDVESV

-198 VDECDSL
+198 IDECDSL

-269 VLHILDAAQLSATM
+269 VLRILDAGQLSATM

-310 VAAAVRRIALGQ
+310 VAAAVRRIGLGQ

-329 RMDLDRHLD
+329 RMDLDQHLD
-338 ALTDPPTPLHLRQE
+338 ALTDPPRPHDLPER
-352 SADPGA
+352 APDRA
-358 ATAVSHDAVDSL
+358 AAAAVPHDAVDA
-370 DTVDAVDTVVNAAAR
+370 VDAVVHAASR
-385 APSGGNIQPWTITAD
+385 APSGGNVQPWTIAAD
-400 DEELSISLAPEH
+400 DAGLTISVAPEH
-412 TTVMDVEYRGSY
+412 TTAMDVGYRGSC

-451 GEPWLPVA
+451 GDPGLPVA
-459 TMTFGDGSEREL
+459 TMTFGSGNDREL

-494 DTQAGLLAESAS
+494 DTQAGLLAEAAS

-518 DDIAAI
+518 DDIATI

-544 MIGELRWPRIDS
+544 MIGELRWPPLDS
-556 LETGIDVRALELDSA
+556 VETGIDVRALELDSA

-578 LRRPDVMEHLGA
+578 LRRPDVMERLGA
-590 QDGGRALG
+590 QDAGRALG

-609 AIAVVAIPGS
+609 AVAVVAIPGS

-628 EATESVWIDA
+628 EATESVWIHA

-647 ISPVFLYGVERAELD
+647 ISPVFLYGVESAELEQ
-662 RLSLRYAA
+662 LSPRYAA
-670 PLERLR
+670 PLEKLR
-676 QELFDVVGAKAGEA
+676 EELFDVVGAKAGEA

-701 GPSVRSE
+701 SPSVRSE
-708 RRADRVRRRIS
+708 RLADRVRRRIS

>member
-1 MNEPRGDYTALL
+1 MTETHGEYTALL

-38 RLEHQRDTLR
+38 RLDQQIESLR
-48 TLVPAPAP
+48 SLVPTP
-56 GVLDE
+56 GPGALDE
-61 TPVWAYYSWRRTVVR
+61 APVWAYYSWRRTVVR
-76 LLGPTAFRLLRLDRN
+76 LLGPASFRLLRLDRN
-91 RNKVTAQEQERLR
+91 RNKITAQEQERLR
-104 DVTVGIV
+104 NVTVGIV

-143 NLNRVPGSVL
+143 NLNRVPGTVL

-198 VDECDSL
+198 IDECDSL

-269 VLHILDAAQLSATM
+269 VLRILDAGELSATM

-296 WPQLGGEVLLGGAE
+296 WPQLGGEVLLGGAQ
-310 VAAAVRRIALGQ
+310 VAAAVRRIGLGQ
-322 PLASGRC
+322 PLAPGRC
-329 RMDLDRHLD
+329 RMDLDQHLD
-338 ALTDPPTPLHLRQE
+338 ALTDPPRPHDLPE
-352 SADPGA
+352 EPADRAVPA
-358 ATAVSHDAVDSL
+358 PVSHDAVD
-370 DTVDAVDTVVNAAAR
+370 AVVHAAAR
-385 APSGGNIQPWTITAD
+385 APSGGNVQPWTIAAD
-400 DEELSISLAPEH
+400 DAGLTISVAPEH
-412 TTVMDVEYRGSY
+412 TTAMDVGYRGSC

-451 GEPWLPVA
+451 GDEGLPVA
-459 TMTFGDGSEREL
+459 TMTFGSGNAREL

-494 DTQAGLLAESAS
+494 DTQAGLLAEAAS

-518 DDIAAI
+518 DDIATI

-544 MIGELRWPRIDS
+544 MIGELRWPPLDS
-556 LETGIDVRALELDSA
+556 VETGIDVRALELDSA

-578 LRRPDVMEHLGA
+578 LRRPDVMERLGELDA
-590 QDGGRALG
+590 GRALG

-609 AIAVVAIPGS
+609 AVAVVAIPGS

-628 EATESVWIDA
+628 EATESVWIHA

-647 ISPVFLYGVERAELD
+647 ISPVFLYGVESAELEQ
-662 RLSLRYAA
+662 LSPRYAA

-676 QELFDVVGAKAGEA
+676 EELFDVVGAKAGEA

-708 RRADRVRRRIS
+708 RLADRLRRRIS

>member
-1 MNEPRGDYTALL
+1 MTETHDEYTALL

-38 RLEHQRDTLR
+38 RLDQQIESLR
-48 TLVPAPAP
+48 SLVPTP
-56 GVLDE
+56 GPGALDE
-61 TPVWAYYSWRRTVVR
+61 APVWAYYSWRRTVVR
-76 LLGPTAFRLLRLDRN
+76 LLGPASFRLLRLDRN
-91 RNKVTAQEQERLR
+91 RNKITAQEQERLR
-104 DVTVGIV
+104 NVTVGIV

-143 NLNRVPGSVL
+143 NLNRVPGTVL

-198 VDECDSL
+198 IDECDSL

-254 VESLAGLGSRDKIPL
+254 VESLTGLGSRDKIPL
-269 VLHILDAAQLSATM
+269 VLRILDAGELSATM

-296 WPQLGGEVLLGGAE
+296 WPQLGGEVLLGGAQ
-310 VAAAVRRIALGQ
+310 VAAAVRRIGLGQ
-322 PLASGRC
+322 PLAPGRC
-329 RMDLDRHLD
+329 RMDLDQHLD
-338 ALTDPPTPLHLRQE
+338 ALTDPPRPHDLPE
-352 SADPGA
+352 EPADRAVPA
-358 ATAVSHDAVDSL
+358 PVSHDAVD
-370 DTVDAVDTVVNAAAR
+370 AVVHAAAR
-385 APSGGNIQPWTITAD
+385 APSGGNVQPWTIAAD
-400 DEELSISLAPEH
+400 DAGLTISVAPEH
-412 TTVMDVEYRGSY
+412 TTAIDVRYRGSC

-451 GEPWLPVA
+451 GDAGLPAA
-459 TMTFGDGSEREL
+459 TMTFGSGNDREL

-484 RRPGVPRPLD
+484 RRPGVSRPLD
-494 DTQAGLLAESAS
+494 DAQAGRLAEAAS

-518 DDIAAI
+518 DDISTI

-544 MIGELRWPRIDS
+544 MIGELRWPPLDS
-556 LETGIDVRALELDSA
+556 VETGIDVRALELDSA

-578 LRRPDVMEHLGA
+578 LRRPDVMERLGELDA
-590 QDGGRALG
+590 GRALG

-609 AIAVVAIPGS
+609 AVAVVAIPGS

-628 EATESVWIDA
+628 EATESVWIHA

-647 ISPVFLYGVERAELD
+647 ISPVFLYGVESAELEQ
-662 RLSLRYAA
+662 LSPRYAT

-676 QELFDVVGAKAGEA
+676 EELFDVVGAKAGEA

-708 RRADRVRRRIS
+708 RLADRLRRRIS

>member
-1 MNEPRGDYTALL
+1 MNESRGDYAALL
-13 LDEGHSGD
+13 LDEGHSED
-21 AAVLDRLRR
+21 AAALDRLRR
-30 DPAVVFVD
+30 DPAVAFVD

-48 TLVPAPAP
+48 TLVPTPDP

-136 FDTLELS
+136 FDSLELS

-242 RPVFHGVIGDVD
+242 RPIFHGVIGDVD

-269 VLHILDAAQLSATM
+269 VLQILDAAELSATM

-310 VAAAVRRIALGQ
+310 VAVAVRRIALGR

-329 RMDLDRHLD
+329 RMDLDGHLD
-338 ALTDPPTPLHLRQE
+338 TLADPPIPL
-352 SADPGA
+352 DPREEPEGREA
-358 ATAVSHDAVDSL
+358 AAVSH
-370 DTVDAVDTVVNAAAR
+370 DAVDTVVNAAAR

-400 DEELSISLAPEH
+400 VEGLSISLAPEH
-412 TTVMDVEYRGSY
+412 TTAMDVEYRGSY

-451 GEPWLPVA
+451 GEPGLPVA
-459 TMTFGDGSEREL
+459 TVTFGSGSEPEL

-494 DTQAGLLAESAS
+494 DAQAGLLAESAS

-544 MIGELRWPRIDS
+544 MIGELRWPPIDS

-647 ISPVFLYGVERAELD
+647 ISPVFLYGVERAELE
-662 RLSLRYAA
+662 RLSPRYAA